1 MGADAAM
8 SLQNIVLW
16 LVLAL
21 VLSIAGMTFAA
32 PAHLKLAHILLAGAA
47 AGGLIQVS
55 LVVNMPYWRGLAGG
69 ERSDDATIDA
79 ARRNARLIA
88 IVYMWGAVALMA
100 IYYLT
105 RLNWYH
111 AWQYAAG
118 MALISAGIF
127 AYVHVLGRQGS
138 LLRQPVALQLVEA
151 LTALQVI
158 AAAGGLGFLLGT
170 GKLMTRKDDWAANDV
185 FLMGGLA
192 IIVLS
197 VHALLSQQRLRR
209 R

>member
-1 MGADAAM
+1 M
-8 SLQNIVLW
+8 SLRYIVSW

-21 VLSIAGMTFAA
+21 ALSIAGMGFAA
-32 PAHLKLAHILLAGAA
+32 QADLKFAHILMAAAA

-55 LVVNMPYWRGLAGG
+55 LVVNLPDWRGLTQ
-69 ERSDDATIDA
+69 SDSPNDIAINAT
-79 ARRNARLIA
+79 RVNARLIA
-88 IVYMWGAVALMA
+88 LAYTWAAVALLV

-118 MALISAGIF
+118 MALIAAAIF
-127 AYVHVLGRQGS
+127 TYRHLLGQPDS
-138 LLRQPVALQLVEA
+138 MLRRPFALRLAEA
-151 LTALQVI
+151 LTALQVM

-185 FLMGGLA
+185 FLLGGLA
-192 IIVLS
+192 IVVLS
-197 VHALLSQQRLRR
+197 IHALISQQRLRR
-209 R
+209 RARGGL

>member
-1 MGADAAM
+1 M
-8 SLQNIVLW
+8 SLQNIISW

-21 VLSIAGMTFAA
+21 VLSVVGMAFTTQAN
-32 PAHLKLAHILLAGAA
+32 LKLAHILMAGAA
-47 AGGLIQVS
+47 AGGLMQVS
-55 LVVNMPYWRGLAGG
+55 LVVNLPYWRSVAGSEG
-69 ERSDDATIDA
+69 SNDAKVDA

-88 IVYMWGAVALMA
+88 IVYLWGAVTLIA

-105 RLNWYH
+105 KLNWYH

-127 AYVHVLGRQGS
+127 AYVHVLARQGS
-138 LLRQPVALQLVEA
+138 VLRQPLALQLVEA

>member
-1 MGADAAM
+1 M
-8 SLQNIVLW
+8 SLQNIISW

-21 VLSIAGMTFAA
+21 ILSVVGMAFATQTN
-32 PAHLKLAHILLAGAA
+32 LKLAHILMAGAA
-47 AGGLIQVS
+47 AGGLMQVS
-55 LVVNMPYWRGLAGG
+55 LVVNLPYWRGVVGSEG
-69 ERSDDATIDA
+69 SDDARVDA

-88 IVYMWGAVALMA
+88 IVYVWGAVALIA

-105 RLNWYH
+105 RLSWYH

-118 MALISAGIF
+118 MALIAAGIL

-138 LLRQPVALQLVEA
+138 LLRQPFALQLVEA

-158 AAAGGLGFLLGT
+158 VAAGGLGFLLGT

-197 VHALLSQQRLRR
+197 VHALLSQQCLRR
-209 R
+209 RQRG